1 MKIYLSLSIKYPY
14 ATVIDVYVKIIII
27 YTKYFM
33 KIRDQRSK
41 ENSLLTYK
49 KIPDYVLYYIILRVR
64 KSLVKPNF
72 ILVYLYLFQVTI

>member
-1 MKIYLSLSIKYPY
+1 MKIYLSLSIKYLY
-14 ATVIDVYVKIIII
+14 ATVIDVYIKIIII

-49 KIPDYVLYYIILRVR
+49 KNTRLCFILYY
-64 KSLVKPNF
+64 SPSP
-72 ILVYLYLFQVTI
+72 